1 MAMCKGAILF
11 LSRNGGTETSSG
23 YQSLPGTMALL
34 DQALC
39 RIVPRFAWPPGVLE
53 RFLGILVMP
62 ESLWR
67 ERFQEWRKNQQ
78 ISPNRKTSTARNRC
92 AKNTRSAAI
101 FRLVPGTS
109 QKRAPRLLGCPLQSA
124 RRRVFPRNRAP
135 PPFHCRTSDE

>member
-1 MAMCKGAILF
+1 MAMCKGVIFF
-11 LSRNGGTETSSG
+11 LSRNVGTETSIG
-23 YQSLPGTMALL
+23 FQSLPGTMALL

-101 FRLVPGTS
+101 FPPLTETS
-109 QKRAPRLLGCPLQSA
+109 THSAPRAQ
-124 RRRVFPRNRAP
+124 
-135 PPFHCRTSDE
+135 